1 MSQAGDVLLPELESA
16 LEKVELEPDGMAAHI
31 DGHTLEGNSTRH
43 LSVVLRWGLY
53 EFLHAGRAPDT
64 YKTKG
69 VARDGDLEAELTR
82 VMPHRDTVTSAR
94 VDGRRDGELLAS
106 IDGTRVW
113 VPQERLVAE
122 APEHGEGV
130 VHLSMP
136 AARPALS
143 PGFFLADGSRGRSV
157 RKPILRVYV
166 HLRDIEA
173 VPAAWAAVL
182 HRLEDRGVT
191 YRAKV
196 SSSPL
201 LLPRRDALVVFLG
214 PDGWD
219 AALDV
224 ADAVD
229 GLPGIG
235 DEVSVFARRL
245 APGVSTAWHPFARR
259 TRGPSGL
266 SFGQHRATAVAQGLV
281 DHVLGTR
288 TGTRSEA
295 VAQALREAGID
306 PLAPFRSEDS
316 PQLDFAPTGPEPAR
330 R

>member
-1 MSQAGDVLLPELESA
+1 MPLSDDVLLPELQRV
-16 LEKVELEPDGMAAHI
+16 LEKVELRSDAMVAHI
-31 DGHTLEGNSTRH
+31 DGHKLEGNSPRH
-43 LSVVLRWGLY
+43 LSVMLRWGLY

-69 VARDGDLEAELTR
+69 VVRDGGLEAELTH

-94 VDGRRDGELLAS
+94 VEGRRDGELLVS

-113 VPQERLVAE
+113 VPEERRIAE
-122 APEHGEGV
+122 APEHGDGV
-130 VHLSMP
+130 VYLSMP

-143 PGFFLADGSRGRSV
+143 PGFFLADGTRGRSV

-166 HLRDIEA
+166 HLRDIDV

-182 HRLEDRGVT
+182 HCLEDKGVT

-224 ADAVD
+224 VEAVD
-229 GLPGIG
+229 GLPGIE

-281 DHVLGTR
+281 DHALGVR
-288 TGTRSEA
+288 GGSRSEV
-295 VAQALREAGID
+295 VAQALREAGVD
-306 PLAPFRSEDS
+306 PAAPFRNEDS
-316 PQLDFAPTGPEPAR
+316 PRLDFAPTGPELTR